1 MLTDVQIRKA
11 KAQEKDYKLTDS
23 GGLHLFVSKSGGKLW
38 RYRYKFAG
46 KEKLHSLGQ
55 YPDMSLVEARAE
67 RDKQKQLL
75 KSGRD
80 PSAVKKI
87 EKISTKSSQGD
98 TFEVLARE
106 WHGMKKSMWVEVHA
120 ADVID
125 SLEADVF
132 PFLGAM
138 QMNDITPANVLSV
151 LRLIEARD
159 AKETAKR
166 VRQRI
171 SAVFVYAISCGK
183 ANTDP
188 AAIVQGAMAPRKK
201 GRQPAIVNLDQARK
215 MLKDVEEAP
224 AHPITKLAH
233 RLLAITAARPG
244 TLATTPW
251 REFDNLGHNLP
262 IWEIPAARMK
272 LRKEFKDEPDRDHL
286 IPLPWQAIEI
296 INTIR
301 TVTGKCPY
309 VFPNARH
316 AHKPMSENAMGYML
330 NRAGYHYRHVPHG
343 WRSTFSTVMNTL
355 YREDEAIIELML
367 AHVPKNKVKA
377 AYDRAEH
384 LERRIELAQIWADL
398 ILEGAPSPKELLD
411 RPKKI
416 LKRAA

>member
-23 GGLHLFVSKSGGKLW
+23 GGLVLFVSKAGGKLW
-38 RYRYKFAG
+38 RYRYKING
-46 KEKLHSLGQ
+46 KEKLLSLGQ
-55 YPDMSLVEARAE
+55 YPEMSLVDARSE
-67 RDKQKQLL
+67 RDRQKQLL

-87 EKISTKSSQGD
+87 EKISTKSSQAD
-98 TFEVLARE
+98 TFEVMAKE
-106 WHGMKKSMWVEVHA
+106 WHELQKPQWVERHA
-120 ADVID
+120 KDVLD
-125 SLEADVF
+125 SLEEDVF
-132 PFLGAM
+132 PFIGALA
-138 QMNDITPANVLSV
+138 MNDITPANVLSV
-151 LRLIEARD
+151 IRLIEARD
-159 AKETAKR
+159 AKETAAR

-171 SAVFVYAISCGK
+171 SAVFVYAISSGK

-188 AAIVQGAMAPRKK
+188 AAMIQKALAPRRRGK
-201 GRQPAIVNLDQARK
+201 QPAIVKLDAARK
-215 MLKDVEEAP
+215 MLEDVENTP

-251 REFDNLGHNLP
+251 HEFDTLQHNRP

-272 LRKEFKDEPDRDHL
+272 LRKEYKDDPDRDHL
-286 IPLPWQAIEI
+286 IPLPWQAVEL

-301 TVTGKCPY
+301 LITGKGPF

-355 YREDEAIIELML
+355 YRQDHAIIELML
-367 AHVPKNKVKA
+367 AHRPENKVKA

-398 ILEGAPSPKELLD
+398 ILKDAPSPKELIG
-411 RPKKI
+411 RPRKVLAKA
-416 LKRAA
+416 K